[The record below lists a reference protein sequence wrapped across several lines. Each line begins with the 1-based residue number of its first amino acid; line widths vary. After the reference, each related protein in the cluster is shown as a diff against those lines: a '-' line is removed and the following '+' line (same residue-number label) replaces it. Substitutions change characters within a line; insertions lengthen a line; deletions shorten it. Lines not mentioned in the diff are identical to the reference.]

1 MVLNGDTVMLKK
13 SIVIIAAVLLVG
25 VVAKAETKPLD
36 YQNKRA
42 LRFFT
47 KDYNRYLPKFEKI
60 TLDKTKELNGYIE
73 RLENRLSK
81 LTAKDHPDV
90 IAAQKKVAA
99 LKAKLKGATKGGPSP
114 ESILSDQK
122 NHKEFQRL
130 YQRNRVALDVLSPAD
145 LSKPAEAKRW
155 KKVLKEFADVV
166 GKFQNKDNPDVKKD
180 LQLYAKIKAKVES
193 GLAGSGKVDIK
204 NYPKFKQDKDFL
216 NALYK
221 KYSMNKIFSKG
232 NEAAAKRLLADYDN
246 DKKAYDKLDKKYA
259 AFIEGNKA
267 AYTPGYKQA
276 GEMKR
281 SLRNAGQWIGKFTN
295 AKKEFVAE
303 SGPRIEKLMTK
314 TREKVTKAVKEKRP
328 LWFTGGGI
336 GHAMMQISG
345 QLDSLAAIKGK
356 NDSQV
361 KALRGK
367 FVNLSSQVKKA
378 ESDLKESIL
387 AATKMPANAYSG
399 GDKNK
404 IIDLAVKEWNKKH
417 SKKPVLAK
425 GISMPNWERRTE
437 WRYHSV
443 NGTHYKVD
451 RSYLQVWVII
461 KTSDKLATQYF
472 IELSKNHM
480 QGDSITINVPTNL
493 QGDVLKTEML
503 LKNVK

>member
-1 MVLNGDTVMLKK
+1 MSKK
-13 SIVIIAAVLLVG
+13 SIVIIVAVLLVG
-25 VVAKAETKPLD
+25 VVVKAEAKPLD

-42 LRFFT
+42 LGFFT
-47 KDYNRYLPKFEKI
+47 KDYNRYLPAFEKI
-60 TLDKTKELNGYIE
+60 TPDNTPKLNGYIE
-73 RLENRLSK
+73 RLENRLSR
-81 LTAKDHPDV
+81 LTANDHPDV
-90 IAAQKKVAA
+90 IAARKKVAV
-99 LKAKLKGATKGGPSP
+99 LKAKLKDATKGSPSP
-114 ESILSDQK
+114 ESVLSDKK

-130 YQRNRVALDVLSPAD
+130 YQRNRVSLDVLSPAD
-145 LSKPAEAKRW
+145 LAKPAEAKYW
-155 KKVLKEFADVV
+155 KKTLKQFADIVA
-166 GKFQNKDNPDVKKD
+166 KFKNKDNPDIKKD
-180 LQLYAKIKAKVES
+180 LQLYAKMKAKVES

-204 NYPKFKQDKDFL
+204 NYPKFKQDKEFL

-232 NEAAAKRLLADYDN
+232 NEAVAKRLLADYDN

-259 AFIEGNKA
+259 AFIKGNEA

-276 GEMKR
+276 EKMKR
-281 SLRNAGQWIGKFTN
+281 SLRYAGQWIDKFTN
-295 AKKEFVAE
+295 AKKEFVTE
-303 SGPRIEKLMTK
+303 SGPRIEELMTK
-314 TREKVTKAVKEKRP
+314 TQEKVAKAVKEKRP

-356 NDSQV
+356 NDRQV
-361 KALRGK
+361 KILRGK
-367 FVNLSSQVKKA
+367 FANLSNQVKKA
-378 ESDLKESIL
+378 ENDLKESIL

-404 IIDLAVKEWNKKH
+404 IINMAVKEWNKKH
-417 SKKPVLAK
+417 PGKPVLAK

-443 NGTHYKVD
+443 NATHYKVD

-461 KTSDKLATQYF
+461 KTSDKVATQYF

-480 QGDSITINVPTNL
+480 QGDSITINVPANL
-493 QGDVLKTEML
+493 QGDVFKTEML